1 MNARTKT
8 FNFPFRGTENHQ
20 AYVSTN
26 VRKTLDTTRDDV
38 GGYSKIQLGEF
49 PAGPVNCRSGS
60 GPSRPASVGR
70 TRGPNRDAQ
79 SQVQQLSQL
88 QFEIRENEPIRSGED
103 RYRAVELITSAR

>member
-1 MNARTKT
+1 MKLCNRSSNGSNST
-8 FNFPFRGTENHQ
+8 FNESNAGSIKIYKAE
-20 AYVSTN
+20 V
-26 VRKTLDTTRDDV
+26 VRDDV

-79 SQVQQLSQL
+79 SQVQQLSQ
-88 QFEIRENEPIRSGED
+88 FEIRENEPIRSGED

>member
-26 VRKTLDTTRDDV
+26 VRKTLDTTP
-38 GGYSKIQLGEF
+38 I
-49 PAGPVNCRSGS
+49 AG
-60 GPSRPASVGR
+60 
-70 TRGPNRDAQ
+70 
-79 SQVQQLSQL
+79 VQQLSQL

>member
-1 MNARTKT
+1 MSITKSESGNA
-8 FNFPFRGTENHQ
+8 E
-20 AYVSTN
+20 V
-26 VRKTLDTTRDDV
+26 VRDDV

-60 GPSRPASVGR
+60 GPSRPALVGR
-70 TRGPNRDAQ
+70 TRVPNRDAQ

-103 RYRAVELITSAR
+103 RYRAVELIKSAR